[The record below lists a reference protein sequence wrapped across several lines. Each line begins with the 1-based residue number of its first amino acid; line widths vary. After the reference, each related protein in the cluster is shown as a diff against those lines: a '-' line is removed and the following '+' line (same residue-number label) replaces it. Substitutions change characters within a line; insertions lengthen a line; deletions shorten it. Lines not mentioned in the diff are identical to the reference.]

1 MNLERTTIVPNIW
14 LVAIIVVIF
23 IYWLLQKLEDSI
35 IVKIFDEESSNGD
48 MHDFYVSEWLKKSL
62 ALTLISK
69 IVFSL
74 SFFLVLGES

>member
-35 IVKIFDEESSNGD
+35 IVKIFDEGSSDDGQRFDD
-48 MHDFYVSEWLKKSL
+48 MQDFYVSEWFKELL
-62 ALTLISK
+62 A
-69 IVFSL
+69 
-74 SFFLVLGES
+74 